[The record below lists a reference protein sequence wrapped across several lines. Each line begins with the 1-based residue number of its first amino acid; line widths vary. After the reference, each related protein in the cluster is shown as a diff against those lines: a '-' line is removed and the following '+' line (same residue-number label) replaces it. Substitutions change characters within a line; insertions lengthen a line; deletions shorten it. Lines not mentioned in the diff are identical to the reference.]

1 VTEIS
6 GFSAAG
12 SPNCLRCYAFNL
24 GNKETA
30 GARWMNVTRSFV
42 RPAPRFAASSSS
54 PEKERREEMRKGKSV
69 KENLRR
75 KGTTSRDALSGTYT
89 IPTKLVSEL
98 CDCADPMVEKSTCV
112 YEHYFR

>member
-1 VTEIS
+1 
-6 GFSAAG
+6 
-12 SPNCLRCYAFNL
+12 
-24 GNKETA
+24 
-30 GARWMNVTRSFV
+30 
-42 RPAPRFAASSSS
+42 
-54 PEKERREEMRKGKSV
+54 MRKGKSV

-89 IPTKLVSEL
+89 VPTKLVSEL

>member
-1 VTEIS
+1 MTEIS

-42 RPAPRFAASSSS
+42 RPAPRFAASGLSG
-54 PEKERREEMRKGKSV
+54 EREERKGEIV

-75 KGTTSRDALSGTYT
+75 KGTTSRDALSRTYT
-89 IPTKLVSEL
+89 TPTKLASEL
-98 CDCADPMVEKSTCV
+98 CDCADPSGGEIDMCL
-112 YEHYFR
+112 